1 MIVDAKQVNYHSG
14 ITAHR
19 RELKRTMPRARV
31 GVPPALFVN
40 RESCEKTSDIMDI
53 VKASLRVYRK
63 LKIARQLH
71 GMSAMRINKP
81 SRPHSLYLV

>member
-1 MIVDAKQVNYHSG
+1 M
-14 ITAHR
+14 
-19 RELKRTMPRARV
+19 
-31 GVPPALFVN
+31 
-40 RESCEKTSDIMDI
+40 
-53 VKASLRVYRK
+53 ASSRVYRK